1 MKEKIVSALWPLL
14 WTVLLTASVSWNLW
28 NVGRDSESMVM
39 AFARAFS
46 DTLAN
51 THLWNA
57 NQGGV
62 YVKVTAETQFNPYL
76 NPAVRDI
83 TTRDGVRLTLIHPY
97 QMLRQIADLSE
108 YDQKVRHHIIA
119 LRPIRSANVPDGWE
133 AEVLRSFR
141 NPDDERLEWIASSG
155 NFRYMRPLLA
165 QESCLK
171 CHAGQVAR
179 VGEILG
185 GVSLTIPGGAH
196 LAALRS
202 SRLAWGV
209 FHGMVWLLGLGGM
222 YAFRRFRDRQR
233 QLLDYS
239 REALL
244 LEKASAENATREKS
258 ELLGQLLQKSSKLSK
273 QNKELELLGQ
283 IRSVTNRLLIDALE
297 PLSLMEHLEEA
308 MFLITSTPWFGIQ
321 PRGSIFLWDEAS
333 GELVLAVHHQLSE
346 PLLTLCARVPLG
358 HCLCGRAAQTRQVVF
373 TSHLGDRHEIRFEG
387 MEEHGHYCLPILT
400 GDRLL
405 GVLNLYVDHN
415 HTPTAEEANFLRSVT
430 STLAGIIVRAEQ
442 DEQLAEA
449 KRRAEEGTRAK
460 SAFLANMSHEI
471 RTPINAI
478 LGLGHL
484 LEQTTLSGQQLDYL
498 RKIRFSSQSLLNII
512 NDILDFSKIEAGKL
526 SLESVPFQLEEIM
539 GHVIGLVEHKAR
551 EKGLVMLLSI
561 PPDLPC
567 ALRGDPLRLGQVL
580 TNLIG
585 NAVKFTES
593 GEIAVSVQPYY
604 GSESFV
610 VHRFMVRD
618 TGIGMTEEQQ
628 AGLFQAFSQAD
639 LSTTRR
645 FGGTGLGLA
654 ISRQLVRMMGGRIWV
669 ESEPDRG
676 SLFAFTAAF
685 WRHDQQAA
693 LRDVDEHDPL
703 LPDPAREQRALA
715 ALRGASVL
723 VVEDNDINQ
732 QVAKEILQQWGLV
745 VTVVGDGRAAI
756 RAVEN
761 ASPPFAAVFMDVQ
774 MPIMDGY
781 HATRAIRGLEA
792 GRELPVIAMTANA
805 MSGDRERS
813 LAEGMND
820 HLVKPIDVDLLKA
833 SVLRWVK
840 PSAAVGGTEEGAPVL
855 PFLSGSPLLSV
866 EASRGGVL
874 PEVLPGIDL
883 EDGLRRV
890 AGNRALFARLILEFC
905 RKYRRA
911 GETLRQALADGEV
924 GEARRVLHTL
934 GGMAGNLSARDLH
947 GTINALRNAIKQGNS
962 GEIPVLLDQFDQH
975 LRIVVESAFLLEGLS
990 LSGEASAIPE
1000 VESGDFAWDVS
1011 VVAPLLEQTRQLLA
1025 SNNLAAKRMIPA
1037 IREALPG
1044 PRFQEEIR
1052 AMEESVH
1059 HLDFAAARPPLEAIA
1074 RALALILTTG
1084 ETS

>member
-1 MKEKIVSALWPLL
+1 MKEKLVSALLPLL
-14 WTVLLTASVSWNLW
+14 WTVLLAASLFWNLW
-28 NVGRDSESMVM
+28 NAGRDSESIVM

-46 DTLAN
+46 DALIS

-57 NQGGV
+57 NLGGV
-62 YVKVTAETQFNPYL
+62 YVKVTDDIQSNPYL
-76 NPAVRDI
+76 NPVMRDL
-83 TTRDGVRLTLIHPY
+83 TTRDGVRLTLIHPS
-97 QMLRQIADLSE
+97 QMLRQIAEVSQ
-108 YDQKVRHHIIA
+108 YDQKVRYHLIA
-119 LRPIRSANVPDGWE
+119 LRPIRSANTPDGWE
-133 AEVLRSFR
+133 TGVLRAFR
-141 NPDDERLEWIASSG
+141 NPDDERLELVASTLH
-155 NFRYMRPLLA
+155 FRYMRPLLA
-165 QESCLK
+165 QEACLK

-185 GVSLTIPGGAH
+185 GVSLTIPGGVH
-196 LAALRS
+196 LNALRS

-209 FHGMVWLLGLGGM
+209 SHGVVWLLGLGGM

-244 LEKASAENATREKS
+244 QEKASAENATREKS

-308 MFLITSTPWFGIQ
+308 MFLITATPWFGIQ

-415 HTPTAEEANFLRSVT
+415 HTPTTEEANFLRSVT

-484 LEQTTLSGQQLDYL
+484 LEQTILSGQQLDYL

-526 SLESVPFQLEEIM
+526 SLESVPFHLEEIL

-551 EKGLVMLLSI
+551 EKGLVILLDI
-561 PPDLPC
+561 PQDLPC
-567 ALRGDPLRLGQVL
+567 TLRGDPLRLGQVL

-604 GSESFV
+604 YSESFV
-610 VHRFMVRD
+610 VHCFSVQD
-618 TGIGMTEEQQ
+618 TGIGLTPEQQ

-669 ESEPDRG
+669 ESEPGRG

-685 WRHDQQAA
+685 WRQDQQTVLQDADA
-693 LRDVDEHDPL
+693 RHHSLTR
-703 LPDPAREQRALA
+703 DPASDERALA

-756 RAVEN
+756 QAVEQ
-761 ASPPFAAVFMDVQ
+761 AHPPFAAVFMDVQ
-774 MPIMDGY
+774 MPVMDGY
-781 HATRAIRGLEA
+781 HATRAIRGLA
-792 GRELPVIAMTANA
+792 VGGDLPVIAMTANA

-833 SVLRWVK
+833 SVLHWVK
-840 PSAAVGGTEEGAPVL
+840 PVPGGGVEGEVKAAVVVSAEAL
-855 PFLSGSPLLSV
+855 P
-866 EASRGGVL
+866 ACVL

-890 AGNRALFARLILEFC
+890 AGNRGLFARLILEFC
-905 RKYRRA
+905 RKYRRS
-911 GETLRQALADGEV
+911 GETLRKALDAGEV
-924 GEARRVLHTL
+924 GEARRLLHAL

-947 GTINALRNAIKQGNS
+947 GTINALRNAIKQEHR

-975 LRIVVESAFLLEGLS
+975 LRIVVESAFLLEGLNRS
-990 LSGEASAIPE
+990 EPSTTPDVGTEN
-1000 VESGDFAWDVS
+1000 FAWDVS
-1011 VVAPLLEQTRQLLA
+1011 VVAPLLEQTMYLLG
-1025 SNNLAAKRMIPA
+1025 SNNLAAKRMMPA

-1052 AMEESVH
+1052 AMEENVNQ
-1059 HLDFAAARPPLEAIA
+1059 LDFAAARPPLEAIA

-1084 ETS
+1084 ETP